1 QVAALAG
8 ELIFVALGA
17 LGVANSL
24 EDALLD
30 QPVQAVGQ
38 DVAGDAQALL
48 EVIEAAQAEKRVAD
62 DQQRPALA
70 DDLERAGDR
79 AVLSVI
85 VTLQHAFQS
94 IVSISCFT
102 QPGQVASATRGPPC
116 SPATAC
122 PGLGFGSLN
131 QP

>member
-1 QVAALAG
+1 
-8 ELIFVALGA
+8 
-17 LGVANSL
+17 
-24 EDALLD
+24 
-30 QPVQAVGQ
+30 
-38 DVAGDAQALL
+38 
-48 EVIEAAQAEKRVAD
+48 
-62 DQQRPALA
+62 

-131 QP
+131 QPAAMASGQSRFSAQVAGGQTSLTAWPKHAATEMSRHFKLFGRVPRQTGW